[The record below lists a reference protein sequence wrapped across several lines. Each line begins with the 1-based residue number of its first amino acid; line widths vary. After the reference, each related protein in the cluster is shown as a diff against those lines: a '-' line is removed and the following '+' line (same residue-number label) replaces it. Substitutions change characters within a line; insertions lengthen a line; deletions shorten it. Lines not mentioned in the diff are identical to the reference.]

1 MYFGKLTYE
10 KVSEE
15 IFHII
20 YFVKISGIY
29 ILIIKF
35 TKALHW
41 IRNIRS
47 IHINMLLI
55 SKCVYLKSKLTKSFR
70 KLL

>member
-15 IFHII
+15 IFHITL
-20 YFVKISGIY
+20 YLKIAGIY